1 MVEIIPFRGIRYN
14 QKEVVDLTKVVSP
27 PYDVIS
33 DKARDE
39 YYKRHEKNIIRII
52 LGKGRNGYA
61 NGDKG
66 TDNRYTKA
74 ASHLKRWLHDG
85 TLIQDKKPSIYLYGL
100 EYVHGKDKRVMKGFV
115 ALTKLE
121 EFDKGVIFPHEETLK
136 GPIKDRLELLRKCNA
151 NFSQIFMLYSD
162 PAFTVEKI
170 YDDFERREP
179 LIDIEVDR
187 VRHRL
192 WKISGEDTINKIVDL
207 MKDKKSIIADGHHRY
222 TTALCFRDETKSPG
236 CSYNHSYNYRAVFFT
251 NTKSSGITILPAHRL
266 VRNTHPSDLDISK
279 FGKYFDVEEMSTP
292 NEMFDQ
298 LKRGKSA
305 NVFGMYLDS
314 KYYAM
319 TLKDGGII
327 ETQID
332 AKRTSVWKRLD
343 VTVLHYLIIDEIL
356 KVKSDGRDVRY
367 EIDDEKA
374 VGLVDRGEYQVAL
387 FLNPTKVRQVEKIAF
402 AGEKMPGKATFFY
415 PKLLSGFLMNKMDR

>member
-14 QKEVVDLTKVVSP
+14 PEEVVDLTKVVSP

-33 DKARDE
+33 DGARNE
-39 YYKRHEKNIIRII
+39 YYKKHEKNIIRII
-52 LGKGRNGYA
+52 LGKDRK
-61 NGDKG
+61 GDTG
-66 TDNRYTKA
+66 DTGIDDRYTKA
-74 ASHLKRWLHDG
+74 ASYLKSWLHDG

-100 EYVHGKDKRVMKGFV
+100 EYAHGKDKRVMKGFV

-121 EFDKGVIFPHEETLK
+121 EFDKGIIFPHEETLK

-162 PAFTVEKI
+162 PAFTVETI

-192 WKISGEDTINKIVDL
+192 WKINGEDTINKIVDM

-236 CSYNHSYNYRAVFFT
+236 YGCSYDYRAAFFT
-251 NTKSSGITILPAHRL
+251 NTKSRGITILPAHRL
-266 VRNTHPSDLDISK
+266 VRNVHLLDPAISE

-298 LKRGKSA
+298 LKRGKSV
-305 NVFGMYLDS
+305 NVFGMYLNS

-343 VTVLHYLIIDEIL
+343 VTVLHYLIIEGIL
-356 KVKSDGRDVRY
+356 KVESDGRDVRY
-367 EIDDEKA
+367 EIDGEKA
-374 VGLVDRGEYQVAL
+374 VDLVDRGEYQVAL